1 MTISKATAAEIRRL
15 YFAEHWKRGTI
26 AAQLGV
32 HFDTVVRVLGS
43 FGPKAGSPRP
53 EARVLEPY
61 IPFVDETLGRHPRLV
76 ATRIHD
82 MLTER
87 GYTGSLRTLRRYVR
101 NARPAPK
108 SEVFLRVETL
118 PGEQA
123 QVDWAHVGQLTTLGS
138 TRPLWAF
145 VMVLAYSRAM
155 WAELVLDMGIE
166 SLRRSLVRASA
177 FFGGS
182 PRQWLFDNAKT
193 VVIERSGDAVR
204 FHPALLDL
212 AAHMHVQPAL
222 CGVRKPHE
230 KGKVERAIRY
240 LKDRFFAAR
249 TFHSVAHGN
258 AQLLDFFAHLAH
270 QRPHPRWPE
279 RRVLDVFEEEKP
291 RLLSLPSPLPE
302 TDTVVP
308 IAVDKSAF
316 VKLDTNRY
324 SVPARYERRTLTL
337 VANDRAVR
345 LLDGNEEVACHP
357 RCWGRHQRIELAHHR
372 AAILEEKRKAR
383 DLKGRDRLRV
393 EVPEIEKLLERWVD
407 AGRNIGSMVSFTI
420 QLLDGYGPAILREV
434 VADMLRRGVH
444 DRGAMAIL
452 CEQRRRSRAGGNN
465 GGPAPLAIPL
475 GAHVVERDVVP
486 HDLGGYDE

>member
-1 MTISKATAAEIRRL
+1 MTVDLKVEAEIRRL

-26 AAQLGV
+26 ASELGV

-53 EARVLEPY
+53 EARVLETY
-61 IPFVDETLGRHPRLV
+61 IPFVDETLARYPRLV
-76 ATRIHD
+76 STRIHD
-82 MLTER
+82 MLVER
-87 GYTGSLRTLRRYVR
+87 GYTGSLRTLRRYVL

-123 QVDWAHVGQLTTLGS
+123 QVDWAHVGSLVILGS

-155 WAELVLDMGIE
+155 WGELVLDMSAE

-182 PRQWLFDNAKT
+182 PRQWLFDNPKT
-193 VVIERSGDAVR
+193 VVLERSGDAVR

-212 AAHMHVQPAL
+212 SARMHVQPAL

-258 AQLLDFFAHLAH
+258 AQLLDFFDKIAG

-279 RRVLDVFEEEKP
+279 RRVADVFEEERP

-302 TDTVVP
+302 LDTVVP
-308 IAVDKSAF
+308 IRADKTAF

-324 SVPARYERRTLTL
+324 SVPGVYERRTLTL
-337 VANDRAVR
+337 VADDVTVR
-345 LLDGNEEVACHP
+345 LLDGKNEVARHA
-357 RCWGRHQRIELAHHR
+357 RCWGRHQTLELREHR
-372 AAILEEKRKAR
+372 VAILEEKRNAR

-393 EVPEIEKLLERWVD
+393 EVPEIAALLERWVD
-407 AGRNIGSMVSFTI
+407 AGRNIGSMIGSTI
-420 QLLDGYGPAILREV
+420 KLLDAYGPAILREV
-434 VADMLRRGVH
+434 TADMIRRGVH

-452 CEQRRRSRAGGNN
+452 CEQRRRRRS
-465 GGPAPLAIPL
+465 GPAPLAIQL
-475 GAHVVERDVVP
+475 GEHVVERDVIP

>member
-1 MTISKATAAEIRRL
+1 MTVDIAVAAEIRRL

-32 HFDTVVRVLGS
+32 HFDTVARVLGS
-43 FGPKAGSPRP
+43 FGPKAGTPRP
-53 EARVLEPY
+53 DARVLEAY
-61 IPFVDETLGRHPRLV
+61 VPFVDETLGRHPRLV

-82 MLTER
+82 MLVER

-101 NARPAPK
+101 VARPAPRN
-108 SEVFLRVETL
+108 EVFVRVETL

-123 QVDWAHVGQLTTLGS
+123 QVDWAHVGALTILGAQ
-138 TRPLWAF
+138 RPLWAF

-155 WAELVLDMGIE
+155 WAELVIDMGIA

-193 VVIERSGDAVR
+193 IVLERSGDAIR
-204 FHPALLDL
+204 FHPELLDL
-212 AAHMHVQPAL
+212 AARMHVQPAL

-258 AQLLDFFAHLAH
+258 AQLLSFFDEIAH

-279 RRVLDVFEEEKP
+279 RKVCDVFDDEKP
-291 RLLSLPSPLPE
+291 RLLALPNPLPE
-302 TDTVVP
+302 IDTVMPVT
-308 IAVDKSAF
+308 VDKTAF
-316 VKLDTNRY
+316 VRLDTNRY
-324 SVPARYERRTLTL
+324 SVPAAYARRTITL
-337 VANDRAVR
+337 VADDRTVR
-345 LLDGNEEVACHP
+345 LVDGADEVARHE
-357 RCWGRHQRIELAHHR
+357 RSWGRHQLVELSEHR
-372 AAILEEKRKAR
+372 AAILAEKKKAR
-383 DLKGRDRLRV
+383 DLKGRDRLHV
-393 EVPEIEKLLERWVD
+393 EVPEIDPLITHWVD
-407 AGRNIGSMVSFTI
+407 AGRNIGSMIAFTI
-420 QLLDGYGPAILREV
+420 TLLDAYGAAVLREV
-434 VADMLRRGVH
+434 VTDMLGRGVH
-444 DRGAMAIL
+444 DKGAMAIL
-452 CEQRRRSRAGGNN
+452 CEQKRKRRD
-465 GGPAPLAIPL
+465 GPAPLAIRL

>member
-1 MTISKATAAEIRRL
+1 MTIDVKVEAEIRRL

-26 AAQLGV
+26 ASALGV

-53 EARVLEPY
+53 DARVLEPY
-61 IPFVDETLGRHPRLV
+61 VPFVDETLARYPRLV
-76 ATRIHD
+76 STRLLD
-82 MLTER
+82 MLAPR
-87 GYTGSLRTLRRYVR
+87 GYTGSLRTLRRYVQS
-101 NARPAPK
+101 ARPAPK

-123 QVDWAHVGQLTTLGS
+123 QVDWAHVGALTILGS

-145 VMVLAYSRAM
+145 VIVLAYSRTM

-166 SLRRSLVRASA
+166 SLRRSLVRASL

-212 AAHMHVQPAL
+212 SSRMHVQPAL

-230 KGKVERAIRY
+230 KGKVERSIRY
-240 LKDRFFAAR
+240 LRDRFFAAR
-249 TFHSVAHGN
+249 TFHSAAHGN
-258 AQLLDFFAHLAH
+258 AQLLDFFEQTAN
-270 QRPHPRWPE
+270 QRPHPRWPDRTVRE
-279 RRVLDVFEEEKP
+279 VFEEERP

-302 TDTVVP
+302 TDTVMPVT
-308 IAVDKSAF
+308 VDKTAF
-316 VKLDTNRY
+316 VRLDTNRY
-324 SVPARYERRTLTL
+324 SVPARYARRTLTL
-337 VANDRAVR
+337 VADDGLLR
-345 LLDGNEEVACHP
+345 LLDGATEVARHE
-357 RCWGRHQRIELAHHR
+357 RSWGRHQPIELPEHR
-372 AAILEEKRKAR
+372 QGVVEEKRKAR
-383 DLKGRDRLRV
+383 DLKGRDRLHV
-393 EVPEIEKLLERWVD
+393 EVPEIDGLLERWVD
-407 AGRNIGSMVSFTI
+407 AGRNLGSMVGFTI
-420 QLLDGYGPAILREV
+420 KLLDAYGPAVLRDV
-434 VADMLRRGVH
+434 VADMLGRGIH

-452 CEQRRRSRAGGNN
+452 CEQRRRARV
-465 GGPAPLAIPL
+465 GPAPLAIQL
-475 GAHVVERDVVP
+475 GAHVVERDVIP